1 MHRGGKTRLL
11 HRVGDSGKRVA
22 WSSSERKVGGSVE
35 DYLDRCAAL
44 VRARRS
50 RGLSKVLLEVRDERR
65 QQFFQL
71 FDTREKKDHFV
82 ASRIRWLEHQGERAA
97 LQESWRNEWHDI
109 MY

>member
-22 WSSSERKVGGSVE
+22 WSSSERKAVGSVE

-50 RGLSKVLLEVRDERR
+50 RGLSKVHLEVRDERR
-65 QQFFQL
+65 QQYFPAL
-71 FDTREKKDHFV
+71 RHKREKAPLRGK
-82 ASRIRWLEHQGERAA
+82 QNA
-97 LQESWRNEWHDI
+97 LVGAPRREGSPARKLAK
-109 MY
+109 